1 MDSNLTIKTSETMEK
16 ALTKLE
22 ASGKRICF
30 VTAEN
35 GKLVGVVTDS
45 EIRRALITGQ
55 STVCQVGEIMKI
67 DPLVATLDT
76 PRNNIKAELEN
87 IGLPAIPILD
97 HDGVLV
103 DAIFASF
110 NYEKIIKDTTVF
122 ILAGGFGKRL
132 GVLTADTP
140 KPMLKINDVPI
151 LHHIINKF
159 YQQGFRE
166 YVISTYYLSEQIIDY
181 FGDGSKYDI
190 DINYTE
196 EDTPL
201 GTGGSLSLIKQRS
214 YIKSNLIVVNGDVL
228 NDVNMRSL
236 LSDFYQ
242 SGAIAAI
249 CAKNY
254 SMTVPYG
261 VCEVDDMELTDLIE
275 KPSYN
280 FLINAGIYCLRK
292 NALSFL
298 EENKKID
305 MPDFLLHLKQIGEQ
319 VICIETDSNW
329 LDVGRPNDF
338 ELASSIIMD
347 LK

>member
-1 MDSNLTIKTSETMEK
+1 MLANNFLVLVEKSETLKLNKDSKKYKQYKTK
-16 ALTKLE
+16 ARLE
-22 ASGKRICF
+22 LSNRI
-30 VTAEN
+30 
-35 GKLVGVVTDS
+35 
-45 EIRRALITGQ
+45 
-55 STVCQVGEIMKI
+55 
-67 DPLVATLDT
+67 
-76 PRNNIKAELEN
+76 
-87 IGLPAIPILD
+87 
-97 HDGVLV
+97 
-103 DAIFASF
+103 F
-110 NYEKIIKDTTVF
+110 N
-122 ILAGGFGKRL
+122 
-132 GVLTADTP
+132 
-140 KPMLKINDVPI
+140 
-151 LHHIINKF
+151 
-159 YQQGFRE
+159 
-166 YVISTYYLSEQIIDY
+166 TYDKSVNV
-181 FGDGSKYDI
+181 KYDI